1 MSNKR
6 ISSLGALVESFF
18 TQRLIQQ
25 RGASPA
31 TLLAYKDALRLL
43 FCFASSR
50 LGMHVDCLDIQDLD
64 YDMVLAFLDFLER
77 ERNNSVRTRNARLA
91 AIHSFFRHVAY
102 GKPEALGLA
111 QRILSIGPKRT
122 TKRVVEF
129 LRPPEVEALLA
140 APNRQ
145 TMRGRRDHAL
155 LLYLLRTGVRVSE
168 AAGLNTADLT
178 MAAPSQVI
186 IRGKGSKERVLPL
199 ANDLVVILR
208 DLIEERQLDIHGHVP
223 VFVNAQ
229 GKRLTRFGLTHI
241 VRRAVSKASREC
253 TTLHKHPISPHSFR
267 HTAAMRLL
275 QAGVDLATIRGWL
288 GHADIQTTHGYLEAD
303 VEMKRRALAA
313 ANLTSEEASLRF
325 EPPGKILAL
334 LER

>member
-25 RGASPA
+25 RQASPA

-50 LGMHVDCLDIQDLD
+50 LGMRVDCIDIQDLD

-77 ERNNSVRTRNARLA
+77 ERSNSARTRNARLA

-111 QRILSIGPKRT
+111 QRVLSIGPKRT

-129 LRPPEVEALLA
+129 LRPLEVEALLA

-155 LLYLLRTGVRVSE
+155 LLYLLRTGVRASE
-168 AAGLNTADLT
+168 AIGLNTADLT
-178 MAAPSQVI
+178 LTAPGQVI
-186 IRGKGSKERVLPL
+186 IRGKGLKERVLPL
-199 ANDLVVILR
+199 ANDLAVILR
-208 DLIEERQLDIHGHVP
+208 DLIEERQIDGHGYVP

-229 GKRLTRFGLTHI
+229 GKRLTRFGLTHV
-241 VRRAVSKASREC
+241 VRRAVSKASKEC
-253 TTLHKHPISPHSFR
+253 VTLHKHPISPHSFR

-275 QAGVDLATIRGWL
+275 QAGVDLVTIRGWL
-288 GHADIQTTHGYLEAD
+288 GHADVQTTHCYLEAD
-303 VEMKRRALAA
+303 VEMKQRALTA
-313 ANLTSEEASLRF
+313 ANVTSGEARNRY
-325 EPPGKILAL
+325 EPPSKILTL

>member
-1 MSNKR
+1 
-6 ISSLGALVESFF
+6 
-18 TQRLIQQ
+18 
-25 RGASPA
+25 
-31 TLLAYKDALRLL
+31 
-43 FCFASSR
+43 
-50 LGMHVDCLDIQDLD
+50 
-64 YDMVLAFLDFLER
+64 MVLAFLDFLER

-102 GKPEALGLA
+102 GKPEALALA

-168 AAGLNTADLT
+168 AIGLNTADLT

-208 DLIEERQLDIHGHVP
+208 DLIEERQLDVHGHVP

-241 VRRAVSKASREC
+241 VRRAVSKASRKC

-313 ANLTSEEASLRF
+313 ANLTSEEVSLRF
-325 EPPGKILAL
+325 EPPSKILAL